1 MKLQL
6 KRSLR
11 LSNGAAQ
18 APSAEQMSYGE
29 IAVNYSDTDPSIFLK
44 DSTNVVRKLAISS
57 LPDTSSSSAQS
68 GTLDDRYLMLS
79 GGTVSGDVSATNFV
93 GGVARVATSAP
104 ASASESELWF
114 NSSTGRLYIR
124 YSGQWVDAS
133 PDSFT
138 MGTDFYSKTQAD
150 SAIATAVTALENG
163 AVATNSAA
171 ITALENGAVA
181 TNATAIAGLT
191 SDIAAEESARLAA
204 EADKMDVAGGTFTGP
219 VSFNEDVIVKGGA
232 GGSGEITLNCEMN
245 SHGVKLKGPA
255 HSANASYTLTLPPSA
270 GNSGEVLTTDGS
282 GGLTWEESTSSPSAL
297 PALPSEMVDTD
308 LLLIERDGVQYQ
320 IPSSDL
326 VPVTGAIHTPVE
338 VLTPINGAGV
348 GGDLTYTPMT
358 NTISAVSR
366 ADRSNYRTTGG
377 GYNRALEWQ
386 ALEYMNGKLLGG
398 HGTSATDY
406 SWQYLW
412 HDTSNTNLD
421 SYGSGGVYYQHFGQ
435 RTGFAYGLGVYVSC
449 GFADSSYY
457 NHSLVASADYS
468 GPWLGRG
475 DEQDGNSMNIQH
487 WSGYYYGARYIRY
500 NDVKFANNM
509 FVAVAHV
516 TSPDDRAS
524 SYGNRY
530 YDEMTIYTSN
540 DGWNWQFRY
549 NPRGNWK
556 ACAYGNGR
564 WVVVGKSDSNTSMCT
579 STDGVTWSEVSGD
592 PFSGYGD
599 IIFANGM
606 FVAVANYS
614 GSSNTTNVIAYST
627 DGLNW
632 STAQATPGNYTYITH
647 GDGKFVA
654 YNGTGGS
661 YKNKVVVSEDGI
673 NWTSHPGF
681 YEDDGT
687 DVYIAGLTYGGGY
700 FWAGGQGYLFKSE
713 DGRNW
718 DSSKVSITLL
728 NDDVL
733 NSADSSVV
741 DGAALSTVIP
751 QYSQVAA
758 DSNAGVTG
766 EIYEITSPTTITLYN
781 TAGEWTTGMKAVS
794 QTQITSYAPS
804 PAEVTFTSENAGT
817 TEVSVTGTTIL
828 SRTWTLETRASDSD
842 PWSVQV
848 EYEDFSIAS
857 SQDGATE
864 WTTNKPTL
872 LPNTQYRV
880 KVAYNALGARTQES
894 PYHTFT
900 TGDF

>member
-138 MGTDFYSKTQAD
+138 MGTDFYSKTQTD
-150 SAIATAVTALENG
+150 SAISTAVTALENG
-163 AVATNSAA
+163 QVATNTAA
-171 ITALENGAVA
+171 IS
-181 TNATAIAGLT
+181 GLT

-232 GGSGEITLNCEMN
+232 SGSGEITLNCEMN

-348 GGDLTYTPMT
+348 GGDLSYTPMT
-358 NTISAVSR
+358 NTISAVER
-366 ADRSNYRTTGG
+366 TERSSQRTTGG
-377 GYNRALEWQ
+377 GYNRALYWR
-386 ALEYMNGKLLGG
+386 ALEYVNGTLLGG

-406 SWQYLW
+406 HYNILLHDPSNNDINSWN
-412 HDTSNTNLD
+412 STN
-421 SYGSGGVYYQHFGQ
+421 VYYGTFGD
-435 RTGFAYGLGVYVSC
+435 RHGFAYGLGKYVSV
-449 GFADSSYY
+449 GYGDSSYH
-457 NHSLVASADYS
+457 NHTIIVSHAPNT
-468 GPWLGRG
+468 GWIGRG
-475 DEQDGNSMNIQH
+475 ETGDVGTLNIQH
-487 WSGYYYGARYIRY
+487 WYGYNYGARYIDF

-509 FVAVAHV
+509 FVAVAQTEDWNSTTQHH
-516 TSPDDRAS
+516 
-524 SYGNRY
+524 NNQY
-530 YDEMTIYTSN
+530 YDQMTIYTSN
-540 DGWNWQFRY
+540 DGLNWQYR
-549 NPRGNWK
+549 NGPRGQWQ

-564 WVVVGKSDSNTSMCT
+564 WVVVGKSQSNYVSNTRMAT
-579 STDGVTWSEVSGD
+579 STDGVSWSSVSGA

-606 FVAVANYS
+606 FVAVAHYD
-614 GSSNTTNVIAYST
+614 GSENNNSPICYST

-632 STAQATPGNYTYITH
+632 TTANATPGRYDRITY

-654 YNGTGGS
+654 HNGGTGS
-661 YKNKVVVSEDGI
+661 YRNKIVVSEDGI
-673 NWTSHPGF
+673 NWTSNPGL
-681 YEDDGT
+681 YEEDGS
-687 DVYIAGLTYGGGY
+687 DLNVYGLTYGGGY
-700 FWAGGQGYLFKSE
+700 FWAGGNGYLFKSA

-718 DSSKVSITLL
+718 DPEKVSISLL

-751 QYSQVAA
+751 QYTQLAA

-766 EIYEITSPTTITLYN
+766 EIYEITSPTSLTLYN
-781 TAGEWTTGMKAVS
+781 TVGEWTTGMKAVS
-794 QTQITSYAPS
+794 QTPITSYAPS

-817 TEVSVTGTTIL
+817 TAVSATGTTLL

-842 PWSVQV
+842 PWTVQV